1 MATGKAIWGID
12 MGHAA
17 LKALKLRA
25 VSADK
30 AEVVAFDYIEHSKML
45 SQPDADRDALI
56 AEALETFSSRH
67 QLAKEPLVVAVPGQQ
82 TLARFTK
89 LPPVEP
95 KKIPDIVRY
104 EAEQQIPFD
113 MDEVVWD
120 FQAFTE
126 KESPDVE
133 VGIFAMKR
141 ELIHEYMS
149 HYTALNM
156 ETKIVQSGPLALYN
170 ALRFEGKCDD
180 DAIVI
185 LDIGAQN
192 TDLIVAAGPSLW
204 TRTINIGGNQFTET
218 LVKAFKLSFQKAEAL
233 KRTASSS
240 KYARQ
245 IFQAM
250 RPVFADLVAEV
261 QRSIGFYSS
270 SHRDVKLK
278 RVYGTGNAFKMP
290 GLQKFLQQSLGMDV
304 SRVSEFQKITPPSE
318 GNTSDFT
325 ENTLTFGVAY
335 GLALQGLG
343 LAEIESNLLPPEIS
357 RQTVWGK
364 KNPWFAAAAALL
376 AMTAGTV
383 WFRYMLDTNALVAAG
398 TATSEPI
405 LNYQQA
411 SLVFNSRLK
420 DEMPSRDFAYEWL
433 GVANAFKREFSHLK
447 EERDTIEKRIDRY
460 LAMQD
465 GRDTWLR
472 ILDEIHAALPTEP
485 ALEGANTPEAY
496 QQAIASNPRGL
507 ERGKRQ
513 EIIIESM
520 RSLYSERVYVTLE
533 TMNDPRAAAAAGRMD
548 ARRGSASRGPKGSGF
563 AIELKVRT
571 PNEEGATFVER
582 TLGEHLLRADWP
594 KDYGFFFDKV
604 RVASA
609 VTVKDA
615 AMSRRSTRSAVTV
628 ATDEPT
634 ESFIDPLTGESMADD
649 WKCEIHMAVVF
660 GEREVDEQAQGQVDD
675 AAADDSGNPAE
686 PAAPP
691 QAAET
696 HGRDERR

>member
-1 MATGKAIWGID
+1 MPIGKAIWGID

-25 VSADK
+25 VGADK
-30 AEVVAFDYIEHSKML
+30 VEVVAFDYIEHAKML

-120 FQAFTE
+120 FQAFTD
-126 KESPDVE
+126 KDSPDVE

-156 ETKIVQSGPLALYN
+156 ETKIVQSGPLAMYN
-170 ALRFEGKCDD
+170 ALRFEGRCGD
-180 DAIVI
+180 DAVVI

-192 TDLIVAAGPSLW
+192 TDLIVASGPSLW

-250 RPVFADLVAEV
+250 RPVFADLVAEI

-278 RVYGTGNAFKMP
+278 RVFGTGNAFKMP
-290 GLQKFLQQSLGMDV
+290 GLQKFLQQSLGMEV
-304 SRVSEFQKITPPSE
+304 TRVSEFEKLAPPSE
-318 GNTSDFT
+318 GNTTDFT
-325 ENTLTFGVAY
+325 ENTLTFCVAY

-357 RQTVWGK
+357 RQTVWHK
-364 KNPWFAAAAALL
+364 KNPWFAAAAAML
-376 AMTAGTV
+376 AMAAGTV
-383 WFRYMLDTNALVAAG
+383 WFRYMLDTNALAAAG
-398 TATSEPI
+398 TATSPPPMQLE
-405 LNYQQA
+405 QA
-411 SLVFNSRLK
+411 KQIFSRTP
-420 DEMPSRDFAYEWL
+420 DDAMPSRDFAYEWL
-433 GVANAFKREFSHLK
+433 AVANTFKAEFNRLKGEREKVDKL
-447 EERDTIEKRIDRY
+447 IDRY
-460 LAMQD
+460 QEMHD
-465 GRDTWLR
+465 GRQTWLQV
-472 ILDEIHAALPTEP
+472 LNELHQALPFEP
-485 ALEGANTPEAY
+485 ALEQAATPEAY
-496 QQAIASNPRGL
+496 RQAIASNPRGL
-507 ERGKRQ
+507 DRGKRQ
-513 EIIIESM
+513 EIFIQEL
-520 RSLYSERVYVTLE
+520 RSLYSERVYETLE
-533 TMNDPRAAAAAGRMD
+533 TMADPRAASARGD
-548 ARRGSASRGPKGSGF
+548 ARRGEQRPRGPAGSGF
-563 AIELKVRT
+563 AIQLKVRT

-582 TLGEHLLRADWP
+582 TLGQQLQREDWP
-594 KDYGFFFDKV
+594 DTYDFYFDKI

-609 VTVKDA
+609 VTLKDEA
-615 AMSRRSTRSAVTV
+615 ASRRASRRSTVAV

-634 ESFIDPLTGESMADD
+634 ETFIDPVTGESAAND
-649 WKCEIHMAVVF
+649 WLCDIHLAVVF
-660 GEREVDEQAQGQVDD
+660 GERKDAKPKSGATDETAAED
-675 AAADDSGNPAE
+675 APADAPAAD
-686 PAAPP
+686 APP
-691 QAAET
+691 APEAA
-696 HGRDERR
+696 DRR